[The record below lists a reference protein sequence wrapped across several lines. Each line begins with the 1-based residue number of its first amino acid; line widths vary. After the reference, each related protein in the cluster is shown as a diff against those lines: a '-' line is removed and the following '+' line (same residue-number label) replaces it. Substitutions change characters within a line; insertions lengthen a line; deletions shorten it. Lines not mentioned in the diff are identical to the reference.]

1 MVDVARPKSV
11 IRNKKIKKVVYA
23 VLVLVAASAVTL
35 GLSRMAPAAP
45 SVDGA
50 TLWPDTVK
58 RGEMLRQVRGLGT
71 LVPEEVRFI
80 PATSDSIIEERKLRA
95 GETVTPNSI
104 ILVMSNPDVQQRAI
118 DAELQLKG
126 AEADLA
132 NLQATLQ
139 SQILNQQAAQAS
151 VESDYNRAKLDFEA
165 NRELAKDG
173 LIADVI
179 LKKSQ
184 VTTQELAAKNEMEKK
199 KVEVNSKSADAQIAA
214 QQARVDQYR
223 AALELRRKQVDELT
237 VRAMVAGVVQQ
248 VPVEP
253 GQRVSQGT
261 ILAKIAQPGRLRA
274 ELQIAETQVKD
285 VALGQIA
292 SIDTR
297 NGIIPG
303 QVIRID
309 PASVN
314 GTVKVDVQLNGEYPK
329 GVRPDL
335 SVDGTIE
342 VERLPDV
349 MYVGRPAYGQAD
361 TTVSMFKWLPNG
373 EAVRVQVKL
382 GRTSVNTIEIKEGLQ
397 IVDRVILSFHALVR
411 DPKIIGN
418 LRIGSIAVMSG
429 RKVRYRF
436 FKTL

>member
-199 KVEVNSKSADAQIAA
+199 KVEVNSRSADAQIAA

-223 AALELRRKQVDELT
+223 ASLELRRKQVDELT

-397 IVDRVILSFHALVR
+397 IGDRVILSDMSAWDSYDR
-411 DPKIIGN
+411 
-418 LRIGSIAVMSG
+418 LRIN
-429 RKVRYRF
+429 
-436 FKTL
+436 

>member
-1 MVDVARPKSV
+1 
-11 IRNKKIKKVVYA
+11 
-23 VLVLVAASAVTL
+23 
-35 GLSRMAPAAP
+35 MAPAAP

-80 PATSDSIIEERKLRA
+80 PATFDSIIEQRKARA
-95 GETVTPNSI
+95 GDTVTANSI
-104 ILVMSNPDVQQRAI
+104 ILVMSNPDVQQRAT

-132 NLQATLQ
+132 NLGATLQ
-139 SQILNQQAAQAS
+139 SQILNQQVQQAG

-199 KVEVNSKSADAQIAA
+199 KVEVNSRSADAQIAA

-223 AALELRRKQVDELT
+223 AAFELRKKQVDELT

-253 GQRVSQGT
+253 GQRVAPGT
-261 ILAKIAQPGRLRA
+261 ILAKVAQPGRLRA

-285 VALGQIA
+285 VAIGQIA

-349 MYVGRPAYGQAD
+349 LYVGRPAYGQAD
-361 TTVSMFKWLPNG
+361 TTVSMFKWLANG
-373 EAVRVQVKL
+373 DATRVQVKL
-382 GRTSVNTIEIKEGLQ
+382 GRTSVNTIEIKDGLQ
-397 IVDRVILSFHALVR
+397 IGDRVILSDMSAWDAYDR
-411 DPKIIGN
+411 
-418 LRIGSIAVMSG
+418 LRIN
-429 RKVRYRF
+429 
-436 FKTL
+436 